1 MSIAAYIV
9 LHPSPRLRWLCSG
22 MRCAV
27 CLSAL
32 FCPDQC
38 WSLLCLIF
46 AATARTCAPAAAW
59 QLDISA
65 GGEWRLSVY
74 QYSAPAGSA
83 AAGNGPVHGALQ
95 RAMPACVAVRTAD
108 AQHAHYLL
116 GGTLIWP
123 GLLVLHLG
131 AAGQAERY
139 LAVLPDSVT
148 AAEWRA
154 LMLACRA
161 LGASK

>member
-1 MSIAAYIV
+1 MSIAANVV
-9 LHPSPRLRWLCSG
+9 LYPSPRLRWMCAG

-38 WSLLCLIF
+38 WSLLCLVL
-46 AATARTCAPAAAW
+46 AATARPYTPAAAW

-65 GGEWRLSVY
+65 GGQWRLSVY
-74 QYSAPAGSA
+74 QYSAQQGSA
-83 AAGNGPVHGALQ
+83 ASAPARRAPQH
-95 RAMPACVAVRTAD
+95 AMPACVAVRTAD
-108 AQHAHYLL
+108 VQHAHYLL
-116 GGTLIWP
+116 DGTLIWP
-123 GLLVLHLG
+123 CLLVLHL
-131 AAGQAERY
+131 ASAGQAGRY

-148 AAEWRA
+148 AADWRA

-161 LGASK
+161 LAASK

>member
-1 MSIAAYIV
+1 MSIAAYVV
-9 LHPSPRLRWLCSG
+9 LHPSPRLRWLCAG

-32 FCPDQC
+32 FCQDQC
-38 WSLLCLIF
+38 WSLLCLTLAAAARPHTP
-46 AATARTCAPAAAW
+46 AATW

-65 GGEWRLSVY
+65 GGQWRLSVY
-74 QYSAPAGSA
+74 QYSAPQGSA
-83 AAGNGPVHGALQ
+83 GAASGLVRGETERAL
-95 RAMPACVAVRTAD
+95 PACVAVRTAD
-108 AQHAHYLL
+108 VPHAHYLL
-116 GGTLIWP
+116 DGTLIWP
-123 GLLVLHLG
+123 WLLVLHLG
-131 AAGQAERY
+131 APGQAGRY

-148 AAEWRA
+148 AADWRA

>member
-1 MSIAAYIV
+1 MSIAANVV
-9 LHPSPRLRWLCSG
+9 LYPSPRLRWLCTG

-32 FCPDQC
+32 LCQDQC
-38 WSLLCLIF
+38 WSLLCLVL
-46 AATARTCAPAAAW
+46 AATARPHRPAATW

-65 GGEWRLSVY
+65 GGQWRLSVY
-74 QYSAPAGSA
+74 QYSAPQGSA
-83 AAGNGPVHGALQ
+83 GGLVHGEAQL
-95 RAMPACVAVRTAD
+95 AMPACVAVRTAD
-108 AQHAHYLL
+108 VQHAHYLL

-123 GLLVLHLG
+123 WLLVLHLG
-131 AAGQAERY
+131 AAGQAGRY

-148 AAEWRA
+148 AADWRA